1 MTLSSR
7 FQRAMSRP
15 SESSIADERSPLVA
29 TPPNSHVTL
38 YKSRTPL
45 PVRQLFVLCIMRL
58 TEPISYTLIFPFIN
72 RMLEDM
78 KVSPDSKQIGYY
90 AGVIE
95 SLFAIAQM
103 CTAVFWGRL
112 SDHVGRKPVMLF
124 GLFGMAISVIS
135 FGLQSTYTGL
145 IISRFVAG
153 MMNGNIGIIQSIV
166 AEITD
171 ATNYADAVA
180 YLPLC
185 YAIGSILGPIIGGFL
200 ALPAEKYPD
209 LFGSSDL
216 MIKHPYF
223 LPCFMGGLLNLLA
236 IGLGIFFLE
245 ETLPSK
251 RKLVSRVQG
260 QGLQQDE
267 MSATLTETSQDKPP
281 KIASLCTYPIMITM
295 LTFIIMHLQNVA
307 WNAVIPL
314 YAYTVLS
321 DIVNGG
327 LGMSLEQ
334 IGSVLS
340 VGGFGIIIV
349 QLLIFPPLQRR
360 IGVVSVLKCTITCF
374 TLSYLC
380 VPFVTW
386 STHLESSTPGKR
398 IAYMVMIMILRSP
411 GSMCY
416 VSIMMITKLLS
427 PSAAALGTLNGMQQT
442 CSAFAQVIG
451 PILGSSLFAM
461 GISSGNSLIGGNLVW
476 IILALIFD
484 QIATISQL
492 CCYKISLPRSKDEE
506 LSSTYEG
513 DYAAKDVNFE
523 HPNIVSCFVTFHR
536 SFIIFCTI
544 SWASDPS

>member
-1 MTLSSR
+1 MRSFSKLQPTV
-7 FQRAMSRP
+7 SRP
-15 SESSIADERSPLVA
+15 SESPMAEERSPLLA
-29 TPPNSHVTL
+29 TPPNSHTTL
-38 YKSRTPL
+38 CKRRTPL
-45 PVRQLFVLCIMRL
+45 PVKQLFVLCIMRL

-78 KVSPDSKQIGYY
+78 KVSPDPKQIGYY

-95 SLFAIAQM
+95 SLFAVAQM

-171 ATNYADAVA
+171 ATNYADTVA

-200 ALPAEKYPD
+200 ALPAEKYPA
-209 LFGSSDL
+209 LFGASGL
-216 MIKHPYF
+216 MINHPYF

-251 RKLVSRVQG
+251 RKHVSRFQG
-260 QGLQQDE
+260 QGPQRDDILG
-267 MSATLTETSQDKPP
+267 TLTDRRQDRPP

-314 YAYTVLS
+314 YAYTE
-321 DIVNGG
+321 IINGG

-340 VGGFGIIIV
+340 VGGFGIIV
-349 QLLIFPPLQRR
+349 TQLLIFPPLQRR

-451 PILGSSLFAM
+451 PIVGSSLFAM
-461 GISSGNSLIGGNLVW
+461 GISSGVLGGNLVW
-476 IILALIFD
+476 IVLALT
-484 QIATISQL
+484 ATISQL
-492 CCYKISLPRSKDEE
+492 CCYKISLPNSKDEGV
-506 LSSTYEG
+506 SSTYES
-513 DYAAKDVNFE
+513 DYGA
-523 HPNIVSCFVTFHR
+523 
-536 SFIIFCTI
+536 CT
-544 SWASDPS
+544 